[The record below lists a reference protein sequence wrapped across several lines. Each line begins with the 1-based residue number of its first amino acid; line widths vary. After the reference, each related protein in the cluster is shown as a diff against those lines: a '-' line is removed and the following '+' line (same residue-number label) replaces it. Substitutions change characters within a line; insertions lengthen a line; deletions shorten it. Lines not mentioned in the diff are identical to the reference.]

1 MTRIAILDL
10 TTHPADRL
18 HGVQR
23 VWERISGWL
32 SPSLPDAVLI
42 PFDIA
47 EGGSVLPATG
57 DFDGL
62 IVSGSEYGVYDQ
74 TEWMLPLR
82 RLLLGAHHSNL

>member
-32 SPSLPDAVLI
+32 SPSLPDAALI

-47 EGGSVLPATG
+47 EGGGGLPATG

-62 IVSGSEYGVYDQ
+62 IVSC
-74 TEWMLPLR
+74 
-82 RLLLGAHHSNL
+82 LLYTSPSPRDRTRSRMPSSA

>member
-10 TTHPADRL
+10 TTHPADRF

-32 SPSLPDAVLI
+32 SPSLPDAALI

-47 EGGSVLPATG
+47 EGGGGLPATG

-62 IVSGSEYGVYDQ
+62 IVILFGNIYYADAFNFKEGF
-74 TEWMLPLR
+74 LIA
-82 RLLLGAHHSNL
+82 LL